1 MNPSVLQYHNCWK
14 WEHFTFVYKAH
25 SSKCWKYERLHKIKH
40 YRDIAWYY
48 KTNSKVNLLRLKT
61 KVDEP
66 YPHSFKY
73 FNYKK
78 RPYGKQ

>member
-1 MNPSVLQYHNCWK
+1 M
-14 WEHFTFVYKAH
+14 T
-25 SSKCWKYERLHKIKH
+25 
-40 YRDIAWYY
+40 WYY

-73 FNYKK
+73 FNYKEDYIVNDNK
-78 RPYGKQ
+78 YSF